1 MDLLRRHT
9 RPMESFGDRL
19 KALRRVSG
27 LTQEAIALEVGLSKS
42 AVSGWELNVSEPSI
56 AALRQLSRLLG
67 VTVDELV
74 GESRAEARKAFVLSA
89 KERRLIELFR
99 ELTPAKRAAVMALL
113 DE

>member
-1 MDLLRRHT
+1 
-9 RPMESFGDRL
+9 MESFGDRL
-19 KALRRVSG
+19 KALRRASG

-42 AVSGWELNVSEPSI
+42 AVSGWELNASEPSI
-56 AALRQLSRLLG
+56 AALRLLSGLLG

-74 GESRAEARKAFVLSA
+74 GESRAEARSAFVLSA

-99 ELTPAKRAAVMALL
+99 ELSPAKRAAVMALL